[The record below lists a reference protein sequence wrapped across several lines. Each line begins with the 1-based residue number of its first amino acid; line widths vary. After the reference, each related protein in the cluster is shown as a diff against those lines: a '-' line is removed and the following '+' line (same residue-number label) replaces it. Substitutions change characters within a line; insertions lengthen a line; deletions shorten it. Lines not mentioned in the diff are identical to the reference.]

1 MQACPLFPYLSNKE
15 VKEIKGIQIDKEE
28 VKVLLFADD
37 MIALISDPKNLT
49 WKILQLINTF
59 TV

>member
-1 MQACPLFPYLSNKE
+1 MQACPLSPYLSNKE

-49 WKILQLINTF
+49 
-59 TV
+59 